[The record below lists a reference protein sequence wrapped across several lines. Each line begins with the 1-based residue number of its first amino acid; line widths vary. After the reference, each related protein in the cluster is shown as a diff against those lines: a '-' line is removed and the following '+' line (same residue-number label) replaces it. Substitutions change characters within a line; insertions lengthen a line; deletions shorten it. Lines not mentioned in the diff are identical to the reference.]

1 MKKLLLLNCVGLTP
15 AHLGDDT
22 PTLTALAKKGF
33 AAPMQG
39 ILPGVTCSAQS
50 SMLTGLMPQDHGIVG
65 NGWYFR
71 DLSEVWLWRQ
81 SNRLVRGEKI
91 WDAAKKRDPSFTSC
105 NMFWWYNMY
114 ANVDTSLTPRP
125 LYFADGKKL
134 PGIYG
139 APQDFRDQFEKD
151 YPAFPLFNFWGPT
164 ADIRSSNWIAQATIK
179 AMHDVDPTLL
189 LAYIPHLDYNLQRL
203 GPNDPAVRQD
213 LRDLDNCVKPLIEA
227 SLAQGRKILVVSEYG
242 IGEVN
247 GAVHI
252 NRVLRQAGFLRVQPQ
267 LELENLDP
275 GASLAFAVADHQVAH
290 VYIQDPKNITAVRS
304 VLEKT
309 PGIDGVLDRSQME
322 EFGLNHERSGELLC
336 IAKADKWFSYYF
348 WEEDHLAPDYARSV
362 DIHRKPG
369 YDPVELFAD
378 PTIKFLKAKIGIKI
392 LKKMLGFRM
401 IMDVIPLDTSL
412 VKGSHGILAAD
423 KQQGPILISSDA
435 ECDDKS
441 WHLTDIK
448 ELVLK
453 QIFD

>member
-91 WDAAKKRDPSFTSC
+91 WDAAKKRDPNFTSC

-114 ANVDTSLTPRP
+114 ADVDTSLTPRP

-139 APQDFRDQFEKD
+139 APQGFRDQFEKD

-164 ADIRSSNWIAQATIK
+164 ADIRSSNWIAQASIK

-189 LAYIPHLDYNLQRL
+189 LTYIPHLDYNLQRL

-252 NRVLRQAGFLRVQPQ
+252 NRVLRRAGFLRVQPQ

-290 VYIQDPKNITAVRS
+290 VYIQEPKNIAAVRS

-336 IAKADKWFSYYF
+336 VAETDKWFSYYF

-378 PTIKFLKAKIGIKI
+378 PSIKFLKAKIGIKV

-412 VKGSHGILAAD
+412 VKGSHGILVAD
-423 KQQGPILISSDA
+423 KQQGPILISSEA
-435 ECDDKS
+435 ECDDKN

-453 QIFD
+453 QIFE